1 MGLELNRVHDY
12 ERGPGNT
19 VLMKRINPA
28 NQIRYTSD
36 VPPVIVQGGRFYSEG
51 GQEIPERDLPEAF
64 WQAARRKTEES
75 RRECGLVLPEERRK
89 ATAEVQEKVR
99 PSSRRKGRAATAADP
114 EDGLRPSSEVELLR
128 SDLMQLAGTV
138 DKLVGAVNHLLAK
151 PAKKGRRRKAA

>member
-28 NQIRYTSD
+28 NTIRYAGD
-36 VPPVIVQGGRFYSEG
+36 EPPVIVQGGRFYYEG
-51 GQEIPERDLPEAF
+51 GQEIQERDLPEAF
-64 WQAARRKTEES
+64 WIAARRKTEES

-89 ATAEVQEKVR
+89 ATAEVEKGVR
-99 PSSRRKGRAATAADP
+99 PRTKRKGGAVAAEEAGEP
-114 EDGLRPSSEVELLR
+114 QSEVALLR

-151 PAKKGRRRKAA
+151 PAKRGKRRRAA